1 MTKPDS
7 NDSVLILDQD
17 SNSQALFE
25 SFFKRVGFDPIY
37 VDNDESAVTEIQN
50 KQFSLIIV
58 DIFSKG
64 MNQFDTLKKLKKA
77 TNNKNN
83 TPIVVITEENKKEVV
98 SECVALGA
106 KDYLAKPINKSVFV
120 SRISRLITLKT
131 QKPKVKSNATKD
143 ETKEEQDTNSPTDE
157 TPKENNL
164 VEDLIYKLKNDKLD
178 FSTMP
183 QLGYKI
189 IELLKNDNT
198 PLKKV
203 NELIEKDPGI
213 FSRILKSANS
223 AVYAAGRPVYSPKD
237 AIMRIGIKRTINYV
251 LLISSA
257 RLFSHPDPTYS
268 TMLKSV
274 LEHSI
279 CTAICAREISTE
291 VNYPNPENL
300 FAFGLLHDIGKV
312 LLLRILNQLSKQ
324 RDLSDPEMLTNVLAQ
339 LHTKF
344 GASLMKKWN
353 FPADFHEAVL
363 CHHEKPN
370 ISKHAKPTV
379 ITALANTIAKEID
392 NETIKDNTK
401 IILMLPHNKL
411 IGYRPKNFD
420 DLVKKVTK
428 EKQTLTALLD

>member
-1 MTKPDS
+1 MSETNP
-7 NDSVLILDQD
+7 NNTVLIVDQD
-17 SNSQALFE
+17 DDNLALFD
-25 SFFKRVGFDPIY
+25 SFFKRVGFDP
-37 VDNDESAVTEIQN
+37 VHVANDDSAVLEIQN
-50 KQFSLIIV
+50 NTFSLIIV

-64 MNQFDTLKKLKKA
+64 MNQLDTLKKLKQA
-77 TNNKNN
+77 TSKKNN
-83 TPIVVITEENKKEVV
+83 TPIVVITKENKKEIV
-98 SECVALGA
+98 SECINLGA
-106 KDYLAKPINKSVFV
+106 KDYLAKPINKNVFV
-120 SRISRLITLKT
+120 AHISKLITFNFQKN
-131 QKPKVKSNATKD
+131 KPKSANAEKEQSEDKS
-143 ETKEEQDTNSPTDE
+143 ETRKSE
-157 TPKENNL
+157 ENNL

-223 AVYAAGRPVYSPKD
+223 AVYAAGKPVYSPKD
-237 AIMRIGIKRTINYV
+237 AILRIGIKRTINYV

-257 RLFSHPDPTYS
+257 RLFSHPDPNYS
-268 TMLKSV
+268 ILLKSV

-279 CTAICAREISTE
+279 CTAICAREISIE
-291 VNYPNPENL
+291 VNYPNPDNL

-324 RDLSDPEMLTNVLAQ
+324 RDLSDPEILTNIMTQ

-363 CHHEKPN
+363 CHHEQPN

-392 NETIKDNTK
+392 NETIKENTK
-401 IILMLPHNKL
+401 LILMLPHNRL

-428 EKQTLTALLD
+428 EKQTLAALLE

>member
-1 MTKPDS
+1 VSKSES
-7 NDSVLILDQD
+7 NDCVLILDQD
-17 SNSQALFE
+17 ENSQALFD
-25 SFFKRVGFDPIY
+25 SFFTRVGFDPTY
-37 VDNDESAVTEIQN
+37 AANDDNAISEIQQ

-58 DIFSKG
+58 DIFSEG
-64 MNQFDTLKKLKKA
+64 MSQFDTLKKIKQ
-77 TNNKNN
+77 TIGEKNI
-83 TPIVVITEENKKEVV
+83 PIVVITQENKKEVV
-98 SECVALGA
+98 SECISLGA
-106 KDYLAKPINKSVFV
+106 KDFLAKPINKSVFV
-120 SRISRLITLKT
+120 SRISKLITLKT
-131 QKPKVKSNATKD
+131 QKANTNNKKENNTNETED
-143 ETKEEQDTNSPTDE
+143 EK
-157 TPKENNL
+157 PKENNL

-189 IELLKNDNT
+189 IELLKDDNT

-223 AVYAAGRPVYSPKD
+223 AVYAAGKPVYSPKD

-257 RLFSHPDPTYS
+257 RLFTHPDPTYS
-268 TMLKSV
+268 TLLKSV

-291 VNYPNPENL
+291 VNYPNPDNL

-324 RDLSDPEMLTNVLAQ
+324 RDLSDPEVLSNVMTQ

-392 NETIKDNTK
+392 NETIKENTK
-401 IILMLPHNKL
+401 VILMLPHNRL

-428 EKQTLTALLD
+428 EKQTLAALLE

>member
-1 MTKPDS
+1 VSKPDS
-7 NDSVLILDQD
+7 NDNVLILDQD
-17 SNSQALFE
+17 TNSQALFD

-37 VDNDESAVTEIQN
+37 VENDDNAITELEN

-64 MNQFDTLKKLKKA
+64 MNKFDTLKKLKKA
-77 TNNKNN
+77 TSKKSN

-98 SECVALGA
+98 SECIALGA
-106 KDYLAKPINKSVFV
+106 KDYLAKPINKNVFV
-120 SRISRLITLKT
+120 SRISKIITLKT
-131 QKPKVKSNATKD
+131 QKSKANSDEAKTEQNTNAPEDDK
-143 ETKEEQDTNSPTDE
+143 
-157 TPKENNL
+157 PKENNL

-189 IELLKNDNT
+189 IELLKDDNT

-223 AVYAAGRPVYSPKD
+223 AVYAAGKPVYSPKD

-279 CTAICAREISTE
+279 CTAICAREISSE
-291 VNYPNPENL
+291 VNYPNPDNL

-324 RDLSDPEMLTNVLAQ
+324 RDLSDPEILNNVMTQ

-392 NETIKDNTK
+392 NETIKENTK

-428 EKQTLTALLD
+428 EKQTLAALLE